1 MVHGHVLSDF
11 AKADAAWLDPLLD
24 AIADHAGDLVSGDD
38 TTFGN
43 RIHLITDPK
52 PARKPKPAG
61 ERAAPPPPASGA
73 APAAAPEGERNAMA
87 TMLRALLD
95 RKPAGGRKGPR

>member
-24 AIADHAGDLVSGDD
+24 AIADHVDDLVKGDD
-38 TTFGN
+38 ATFGN
-43 RIHLITDPK
+43 RVHLLTDPK
-52 PARKPKPAG
+52 PQRKPKAEGDRPATP
-61 ERAAPPPPASGA
+61 APPATTT
-73 APAAAPEGERNAMA
+73 APAAPEGERNAMA
-87 TMLRALLD
+87 TMLKALLD